1 MFAYGICSVILICVQ
16 KFLLYS
22 KFSKISLKSH
32 EISNYHRTVLHPK
45 PRSTFRIVT
54 PVVVL
59 VSTRGLNP
67 RAPLPTEENGPKSA
81 PLGLVFVQLHEGA
94 HVPLRLT
101 NPRPRCCYCHSLSV
115 VVVVVVARTSRCLCV
130 FPDRLV
136 NRFQFAASS
145 NKNNN
150 NNTRKSVAAV
160 LRNAIAAFECICAT
174 LLNA

>member
-1 MFAYGICSVILICVQ
+1 M
-16 KFLLYS
+16 
-22 KFSKISLKSH
+22 
-32 EISNYHRTVLHPK
+32 HPK

-59 VSTRGLNP
+59 VSTRGRNP

-115 VVVVVVARTSRCLCV
+115 VVVVVARTSRCLCV

-150 NNTRKSVAAV
+150 NNTPKASRRCFETRLLHLS
-160 LRNAIAAFECICAT
+160 AFARRCLTREDGLIILFNSKDWRHKLS
-174 LLNA
+174 LLCYRCVISFIFFV